1 MVVSEITSVLWVF
14 SAKDGNLQKFL
25 FTVCFHYYVCSY
37 LWCSKFGI
45 IRKGRKLELNT
56 FGENLC
62 QNCTVVQRIKYLAIV
77 LKKLLAM
84 TSVGQSVNWS
94 NNFAFGLAGAIM
106 SFGFNLTV
114 TVLRICY
121 TNRINKRFKRW
132 EESEELKFLRKLER
146 MQFPPT
152 ADYEMT
158 ILPERW

>member
-1 MVVSEITSVLWVF
+1 
-14 SAKDGNLQKFL
+14 
-25 FTVCFHYYVCSY
+25 
-37 LWCSKFGI
+37 
-45 IRKGRKLELNT
+45 
-56 FGENLC
+56 
-62 QNCTVVQRIKYLAIV
+62 
-77 LKKLLAM
+77 M

-158 ILPERW
+158 ILLERQ